1 MDRVKDPADPKR
13 CTGAVAEGQCWSV
26 AEPGCDRCRVH
37 GGRDKEAVE
46 DKRLY
51 LLTKA
56 QHRMRLA
63 QLSEHEQIKSLRDE
77 IALARMLIEERF
89 NKVKNDSDLISA
101 FGPINTA
108 LLTVERLVKSAH
120 SIEQNLGALLSK
132 PTVLA
137 LGQSISQV
145 IVEELEGVD
154 DYEAIVD
161 RINHRIVEA
170 IVAAGTT
177 ATDNN

>member
-1 MDRVKDPADPKR
+1 
-13 CTGAVAEGQCWSV
+13 
-26 AEPGCDRCRVH
+26 
-37 GGRDKEAVE
+37 
-46 DKRLY
+46 
-51 LLTKA
+51 
-56 QHRMRLA
+56 MRLA

-161 RINHRIVEA
+161 RINQRIVEA

-177 ATDNN
+177 SADTN

>member
-1 MDRVKDPADPKR
+1 MVVGTWKR
-13 CTGAVAEGQCWSV
+13 
-26 AEPGCDRCRVH
+26 R
-37 GGRDKEAVE
+37 E

-56 QHRMRLA
+56 QHRTRLA

-89 NKVKNDSDLISA
+89 NKVKDDSDLISA

-120 SIEQNLGALLSK
+120 TIEQNLGTLLSK

-137 LGQSISQV
+137 LGQSLSRI
-145 IVEELEGVD
+145 IVEELEGIEN
-154 DYEAIVD
+154 YEAIVD
-161 RINHRIVEA
+161 RINRRIR
-170 IVAAGTT
+170 
-177 ATDNN
+177 

>member
-1 MDRVKDPADPKR
+1 MKRVKDPADPNR
-13 CTGAVAEGQCWSV
+13 CQGAAPDGQCWNR
-26 AEPGCDRCRVH
+26 AEPGSDRCRVH
-37 GGRDKEAVE
+37 GGRDKEAE
-46 DKRLY
+46 QDKRLY

-89 NKVKNDSDLISA
+89 NRIKNDSDLLAA

-120 SIEQNLGALLSK
+120 AIEQNLGSLLSK
-132 PTVLA
+132 PSVLA
-137 LGQSISQV
+137 LGQSISRI
-145 IVEELEGVD
+145 IVEELEGVEN
-154 DYEAIVD
+154 YEAIVD
-161 RINHRIVEA
+161 RINHRIVETIA
-170 IVAAGTT
+170 AAGSP
-177 ATDNN
+177 AT